1 MNPIFAPISATGV
14 DSKRV
19 AGYNRGRWCFY
30 REKVSFWMYKKVLL
44 TDKEISILKTLI
56 SENIRSNFNKEAV
69 NLTIILNR
77 LREKNPH

>member
-1 MNPIFAPISATGV
+1 
-14 DSKRV
+14 
-19 AGYNRGRWCFY
+19 
-30 REKVSFWMYKKVLL
+30 MYKTVLL

-56 SENIRSNFNKEAV
+56 SQNIGSNFNKEAV